1 MKEEMKTGFETLGSK
16 EDRTAEE
23 IEYMRGDLNSYMGWK
38 LKKVGEELEEKFAPR
53 FDEITRVLVAHG
65 MMDEP
70 EQLKVGA
77 EE

>member
-16 EDRTAEE
+16 GDQTIGE
-23 IEYMRGDLNSYMGWK
+23 IKYMRGDLNSYMDWK

-53 FDEITRVLVAHG
+53 FDEIQRVLIAHG
-65 MMDEP
+65 MMNEP
-70 EQLKVGA
+70 EQFKAGA